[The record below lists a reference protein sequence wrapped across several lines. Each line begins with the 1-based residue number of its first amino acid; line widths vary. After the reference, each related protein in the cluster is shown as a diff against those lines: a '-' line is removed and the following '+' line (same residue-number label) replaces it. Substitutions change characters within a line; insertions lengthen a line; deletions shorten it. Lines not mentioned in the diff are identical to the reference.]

1 MENQENKKIEEL
13 EREIYSLECKIDEM
27 DEKYDG
33 WLISNNIFK
42 RILAFSGYT
51 ILATLFFYFIL
62 LILFIIF
69 TGLIFMIE
77 FF

>member
-1 MENQENKKIEEL
+1 MENQENKKIQEL
-13 EREIYSLECKIDEM
+13 ERHIYSLECKM
-27 DEKYDG
+27 AEKYDG
-33 WLISNNIFK
+33 WLISNNLLK

-69 TGLIFMIE
+69 IGLVLIIE
-77 FF
+77 LF

>member
-1 MENQENKKIEEL
+1 MENQENKKIQEL
-13 EREIYSLECKIDEM
+13 ERDIYSLECKMDEM

-33 WLISNNIFK
+33 WLISNNLLK

-62 LILFIIF
+62 FILFIIF
-69 TGLIFMIE
+69 IGLIFMIE
-77 FF
+77 LF